1 MVTES
6 GLGKEGNSELLLNGC
21 RVSDVQDEKN
31 SGGWL
36 YSSVNVNCNTIGL

>member
-1 MVTES
+1 MVTRVWV
-6 GLGKEGNSELLLNGC
+6 GEGRDSELLLNGC

-36 YSSVNVNCNTIGL
+36 YSSVNVCNTIGL

>member
-1 MVTES
+1 MVVNR
-6 GLGKEGNSELLLNGC
+6 GWGRGDELVFNRG

-36 YSSVNVNCNTIGL
+36 YSSVNVCNTIGL